1 MNLIIDIGNSQTK
14 VGIFD
19 QGEIVQTFY
28 TPFFDQKQYA
38 QLKIQYRFINNG
50 ILSSVTDYDRDF
62 IEQLKGELDLFVVFD
77 AQTPIPIENHY
88 ESKSTLGLDR
98 LAAAVGA
105 STLFPN
111 SELLVIDAG
120 TAITYDVIDKNN
132 AFLGGSIS
140 LGIAMRFKALNQ
152 FTAKLPEI
160 KPTPQC
166 SDFGKNTEEAIRS
179 GVQQGVI
186 YEMEGFINQRLAVCP
201 TCQVILTGGDAEFF
215 EQKLKMPIF
224 VKPELTLIGLD
235 RILEYTKTN

>member
-19 QGEIVQTFY
+19 QGKIVQTLY
-28 TPFFDQKQYA
+28 ISCFDQTQYA
-38 QLKIQYRFINNG
+38 QLQTQYGSISKG
-50 ILSSVTDYDRDF
+50 ILSSVTNYDIDF
-62 IEQLKGELDLFVVFD
+62 IEQLKGKLDLFVVFD
-77 AQTPIPIENHY
+77 AHTPIPIINHY

-111 SELLVIDAG
+111 QELLVIDAG
-120 TAITYDVIDKNN
+120 TAITYDLIDKNN
-132 AFLGGSIS
+132 IFLGGSIS
-140 LGIAMRFKALNQ
+140 PGLAMRFKALNH

-160 KPTPQC
+160 KPAIQF
-166 SDFGKNTEEAIRS
+166 SEFGKNTEEAIRS
-179 GVQQGVI
+179 GVQQGIIFEIEGVI
-186 YEMEGFINQRLAVCP
+186 KQRLTTWP